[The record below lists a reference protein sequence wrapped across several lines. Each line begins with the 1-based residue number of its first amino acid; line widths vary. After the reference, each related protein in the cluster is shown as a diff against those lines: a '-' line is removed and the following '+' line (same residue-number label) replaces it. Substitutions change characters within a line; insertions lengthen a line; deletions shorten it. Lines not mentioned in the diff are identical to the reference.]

1 MHIQNRPYKKG
12 TPRGDAFDRGVAF
25 VETKIKANPA
35 PAAYA
40 ELQAAYDYFNREL
53 FGGKLPGVMLSQHRH
68 PRSYGYWAEKR
79 WSAGEDAKAG
89 ELALNPEYLKSR
101 PVNDTL
107 AVLVHEQCHVWQ
119 TYHGEAPAGPYH
131 NKQWADKMEAVG
143 LMPTSTN
150 LPGGKRTG
158 AHMGHYIIEGGPFD
172 LACKR
177 LLADG
182 FALTW
187 GASMERKA
195 ERGETKSGKRN
206 KYVCPDCEAK
216 AWGKEGMQ
224 LKCGECDLT
233 MEAA

>member
-1 MHIQNRPYKKG
+1 
-12 TPRGDAFDRGVAF
+12 
-25 VETKIKANPA
+25 
-35 PAAYA
+35 
-40 ELQAAYDYFNREL
+40 
-53 FGGKLPGVMLSQHRH
+53 MLSQHRH

-216 AWGKEGMQ
+216 GVGEGRNATKVRRMRSYDGGGLNGNCSLDSAWVIRRGGRAGDIQPRLAVVDRLHMQ
-224 LKCGECDLT
+224 ARHKRLYANLSD
-233 MEAA
+233 AAEREERG